1 MRRLI
6 ALFLVLLSFAAAALA
21 APEVLIVQIRAPL
34 DDDEDPNVG
43 ILNVLAQEL
52 DDEGRVVPIAW
63 ALSDPIFRGAY
74 EAKTVVG
81 NPSTPTE
88 AEALRGADALRV
100 AWILFVTAER
110 KGGQLSA
117 KARLLKRGAD
127 KPAWSDEKLISVTVG
142 AAADFNSSA
151 ATLART
157 WAALLSEGPF
167 RQFPARPRVTTPTPD
182 DGRAGAGARPPA
194 IDDSYRSRAQQLIK
208 QGMVTEA
215 INLLRDAVDADPL
228 DASRREELARALLQ
242 QGFAQEA
249 ATEATRAS
257 QMSPD
262 RNDLRFVA
270 VQAWIGLD
278 RPDEANKVLNEALA
292 RDMDNPQ
299 TLILVGDVAL
309 AKGDP
314 GKAVEAYSRS
324 IRVEDSFEARLGRAC
339 AYAASGWPEPCA
351 ADIAALP
358 PDRVAAGYPRVVA
371 ELERALQFVAGE
383 VRETIRAARLRPRE
397 RTIIERASRVQ
408 RAAAGLAR
416 LAATYPAPAK
426 FRESHARRD
435 LAHNLLQQSCLE
447 ALEFAKSGVED
458 VASEATISLGE
469 ALKQF
474 QSIREMYLK
483 ETAK

>member
-1 MRRLI
+1 MRRLT
-6 ALFLVLLSFAAAALA
+6 AVLFLLFAWTVSALA
-21 APEVLIVQIRAPL
+21 APEVLIVQLRALL
-34 DDDEDPNVG
+34 DDDEDPNVA

-52 DDEGRVVPIAW
+52 DDDGRVVPIAW

-74 EAKTVVG
+74 EAKTVTG
-81 NPSTPTE
+81 NATNPSE
-88 AEALRGADALRV
+88 EEALRGADALRV
-100 AWILFVTAER
+100 GWVLFVSAQR
-110 KGGQLSA
+110 RGGKLSA
-117 KARLLKRGAD
+117 KARLFKRGTD

-157 WAALLSEGPF
+157 WVALLAEGPF
-167 RQFPARPRVTTPTPD
+167 RQYPARPRVATPNPD
-182 DGRAGAGARPPA
+182 DGRGGAASNPPK
-194 IDDSYRSRAQQLIK
+194 IDDTYRSRAQQLLK
-208 QGMVTEA
+208 QGLVTEA
-215 INLLRDAVDADPL
+215 INLLRDAVDADPM
-228 DASRREELARALLQ
+228 DAGRREELARALLQ

-257 QMSPD
+257 QMAPD

-292 RDMDNPQ
+292 RDPENPQ

-314 GKAVEAYSRS
+314 GKAVEAYSKS
-324 IRVEDSFEARLGRAC
+324 IRIEDSFEARLGRAC
-339 AYAASGWPEPCA
+339 AYGASGWPEPCA
-351 ADIAALP
+351 ADIAALAP
-358 PDRVAAGYPRVVA
+358 ERVASGYPRVVA

-383 VRETIRAARLRPRE
+383 VREVIRAARLTPKQKA
-397 RTIIERASRVQ
+397 IIDRASRVQ

-416 LAATYPAPAK
+416 LAAAYPAPAK

-447 ALEFAKSGVED
+447 ALEFARTGVED
-458 VASEATISLGE
+458 TASEATISLGE

-483 ETAK
+483 ESAK

>member
-1 MRRLI
+1 MRRLGTI
-6 ALFLVLLSFAAAALA
+6 FLLFLALTASSLA
-21 APEVLIVQIRAPL
+21 APEVLIVQLRAPVG
-34 DDDEDPNVG
+34 DDDDPNVG
-43 ILNVLAQEL
+43 ILNALAQEL

-63 ALSDPIFRGAY
+63 TLSDPIFRGAY
-74 EAKTVVG
+74 EAKTVTG
-81 NPSTPTE
+81 DPANPTE
-88 AEALRGADALRV
+88 EQALRGAEALRVG
-100 AWILFVTAER
+100 WILFVSAER
-110 KGGQLSA
+110 KGGQLGA
-117 KARLLKRGAD
+117 KARLFKRGAD
-127 KPAWSDEKLISVTVG
+127 KAAWSDEKLISVTVG
-142 AAADFNSSA
+142 ATADFNSSA

-167 RQFPARPRVTTPTPD
+167 RQYPARPRVATPNPD
-182 DGRAGAGARPPA
+182 DGRGGTASSPPA
-194 IDDSYRSRAQQLIK
+194 IDDTYRSRAQQLIK

-215 INLLRDAVDADPL
+215 INLLRDAVDADPM

-257 QMSPD
+257 QMAPD

-292 RDMDNPQ
+292 RDPGNPQ

-324 IRVEDSFEARLGRAC
+324 IRIEDTFEARLGRAC
-339 AYAASGWPEPCA
+339 AYGASGWPEPCA
-351 ADIAALP
+351 ADIAALTP
-358 PDRVAAGYPRVVA
+358 ERVASGYPRVVA

-383 VRETIRAARLRPRE
+383 VREIVRAARLSPRQKA
-397 RTIIERASRVQ
+397 TIDRASRVQ

-416 LAATYPAPAK
+416 LAAAYPAPAK
-426 FRESHARRD
+426 YRESYARRD

-447 ALEFAKSGVED
+447 ALEFARTGVED

-483 ETAK
+483 ESAK